1 MKESLRSTWD
11 TLAFDQLRERLR
23 EVVDR
28 VEVDGDEMRLF
39 LRP

>member
-1 MKESLRSTWD
+1 MKESLRSAWD
-11 TLAFDQLRERLR
+11 TLAFEELRERLR

-28 VEVDGDEMRLF
+28 IEVDGAEMRLF